1 MASANVELV
10 RSIFVAWERSDF
22 GSVEWAHREIA
33 LVMAEGLDSGS
44 WTGVSAWMEWRDD
57 FLSAW
62 EGFRLMADEYR
73 ELDDERVLVLATGR
87 GRGRASGLELRGR
100 DRRSGAVGAVLF
112 HVRDGKV
119 TRQVIYLERDRAFAD
134 LGLAPDGDAA

>member
-1 MASANVELV
+1 VSENLDLV
-10 RSIFVAWERSDF
+10 RSIFADWERGDF
-22 GSVEWAHREIA
+22 GSAEWAHPEIA
-33 LVMAEGLDSGS
+33 FVMVGEGPDSGS

-62 EGFRLMADEYR
+62 AEVRVEADEYR
-73 ELDDERVLVLATGR
+73 ELDGERVLVLGHVT

-100 DRRSGAVGAVLF
+100 GETAVLF

-119 TRQVIYLERDRAFAD
+119 TRQVSYLERDRAFAD
-134 LGLAPDGDAA
+134 LGLTPQGEAT